1 MIKPYYKEMA
11 YVGIKKCGC
20 CVAATVDV
28 PEHKKE
34 TAKFLSILIKDGLI
48 IERKPVEWVRQ
59 NLKSCKCK
67 TKIEEKE

>member
-1 MIKPYYKEMA
+1 MGEKMT

-20 CVAATVDV
+20 CVAATADV

-34 TAKFLSILIKDGLI
+34 TAKFLASLIRDELI
-48 IERKPVEWVRQ
+48 IERKSVEWVRQ
-59 NLKSCKCK
+59 NLKSCKCQ